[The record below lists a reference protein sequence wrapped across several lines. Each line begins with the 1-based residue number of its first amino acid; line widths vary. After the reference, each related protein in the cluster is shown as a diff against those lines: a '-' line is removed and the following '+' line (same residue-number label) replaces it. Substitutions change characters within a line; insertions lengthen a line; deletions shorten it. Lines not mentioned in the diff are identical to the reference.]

1 MNVKIAE
8 LLCRGPCCAEG
19 SASTGWPRGHPRLL
33 QGIRPAEA
41 VWLGDLVRLR
51 PPRHQL
57 ASFLKV
63 PTSFEDEEE
72 AASKAEEDEV
82 PRPPD
87 SPLNNLAKFRS
98 KHARTQDGYLCAAAG
113 VKDEQAF
120 TGCTD
125 LPAPDGTNIGRKWC
139 YIEPSQ
145 VEAAGVVLSAG
156 ASCLLCF
163 RFCFGGKEW
172 GWCRAL
178 FSVDVCSVVLVVVS
192 C

>member
-1 MNVKIAE
+1 MGVLRSLGCAGASTVEGRGESTSDELMNVKIAE

-87 SPLNNLAKFRS
+87 SPHEPWPCHRS
-98 KHARTQDGYLCAAAG
+98 G
-113 VKDEQAF
+113 
-120 TGCTD
+120 
-125 LPAPDGTNIGRKWC
+125 
-139 YIEPSQ
+139 
-145 VEAAGVVLSAG
+145 
-156 ASCLLCF
+156 
-163 RFCFGGKEW
+163 
-172 GWCRAL
+172 
-178 FSVDVCSVVLVVVS
+178 
-192 C
+192 